1 MEDGKIYEWVK
12 AATKI
17 SLIGISNG
25 LEMKASKLTVGKRKK
40 KNQNEIKVDT
50 VKLDFVPV
58 QMVVQVRGGMDS

>member
-1 MEDGKIYEWVK
+1 MEDGKIYERVK

-25 LEMKASKLTVGKRKK
+25 LAMKASKLTMGKRKK
-40 KNQNEIKVDT
+40 KNQNEIKVNT